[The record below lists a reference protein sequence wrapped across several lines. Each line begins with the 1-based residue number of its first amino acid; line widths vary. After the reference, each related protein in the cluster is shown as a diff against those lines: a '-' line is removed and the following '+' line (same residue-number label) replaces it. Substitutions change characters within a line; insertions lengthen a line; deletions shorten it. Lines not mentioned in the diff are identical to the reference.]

1 MISLLLAAIAISIPA
16 IQPGVPNRQP
26 QLASGTGYSALVFG
40 SGNSIRYTRSGNREH
55 KFAKAVRIADVPDLM
70 LGRHRGPRV
79 AVAGNDVVV
88 TAISGGKSGSL
99 LAWRSLDRGATWSKR
114 PIVVNDEPHAAREGL
129 HNLAVDGQGTF
140 AVVWLDLRAAGT
152 RLYGAFSRDHG
163 ATWSKNVPLYVAEGG
178 TICQCCHPSIAAKK
192 NGQFEVMFRNVM
204 DGSRD
209 MYALTWLLPTGV
221 STIEKQGSGTW
232 KINACPMDGGGIAVR
247 NQGIV
252 SAWRRDHQVFLAK
265 LDKPEQ
271 VLGEGKD
278 VSLAATPAGTFV
290 AWTGIDGTV
299 YLHEPNKASPVT
311 LDRHGAFPALTAT
324 AGGGVLAAW
333 EENNAIAAE
342 FVNP

>member
-1 MISLLLAAIAISIPA
+1 MSFLLLAAIAVSIPA
-16 IQPGVPNRQP
+16 VQPGVPNRQP
-26 QLASGTGYSALVFG
+26 QLASGPGYSALVFG
-40 SGNSIRYTRSGNREH
+40 SGGSIWYTRSGNGEH
-55 KFAKAVRIADVPDLM
+55 KFEKAVRIADVPDLM

-99 LAWRSLDRGATWSKR
+99 LAWRSPDRGATWSTR
-114 PIVVNDEPHAAREGL
+114 PMVINDEPHAAREGL
-129 HNLAVDGQGTF
+129 HNLAVDGEGNF

-163 ATWSKNVPLYVAEGG
+163 ATWSKNLPLYVAEGG
-178 TICQCCHPSIAAKK
+178 TICQCCHPSITAKD

-209 MYALTWLLPTGV
+209 MYALMWTLPKGV
-221 STIEKQGSGTW
+221 SAIGKQGSGTW

-247 NQGIV
+247 NHSIV
-252 SAWRRDHQVFLAK
+252 SAWRRDHQVILAK
-265 LDKPEQ
+265 DGKPEQ

-278 VSLAATPAGTFV
+278 ISLAAAPAGVFV
-290 AWTGIDGTV
+290 SWTGSDGTV
-299 YLHEPNKASPVT
+299 YLHEPSKTAPVT
-311 LDRHGAFPALTAT
+311 LGRHGAFPALAAT
-324 AGGGVLAAW
+324 ASGVLAAW
-333 EENNAIAAE
+333 EENDAITAE